1 MKRFTLSALKQ
12 QSTDGNVGVC
22 VCVCV
27 CVFTELLGH
36 VYS

>member
-27 CVFTELLGH
+27 FTELLGH